1 MLIVTPWYAAA
12 LAILFLILSMRVTVA
27 RRTGRVGFGAVAGS
41 DLERRVRVHANFAEY
56 APFALLLLG
65 MAEIRGAD
73 PFWLNAGGIL
83 LVAGR
88 LAHAVGLSR
97 PASDDLGRIIGMTGS
112 QTAILI
118 GAVLI
123 LTTSR

>member
-73 PFWLNAGGIL
+73 PVWLNGGGIL

-97 PASDDLGRIIGMTGS
+97 PASDDLGRTIGMTGS